1 MKNPSPNCIAKPAGV
16 SDAFLR
22 SNLVDPMSIGL
33 VVVKGLFPELA
44 IRCLSQLNQLA
55 ERSNS
60 TITPWIPA
68 GETYINARGI
78 EIVQAHD
85 VIAFDSNDD
94 STTFY
99 GTNDQGE
106 ISELYANY
114 QEVLPEMMDAAD
126 IVTKYMQQLNVVL
139 PSLLLSEWK
148 PNEITYHRYNAGE
161 DGVGL
166 SPHIDNARFKGVIAI
181 LGIDKKADLV
191 VGRRDEGG
199 DFNPDA
205 EVSIE
210 PGDLALLRAPGLFK
224 GCSTDYRPE
233 HTVTNPEPE
242 RISMMLR
249 SNSGKPFKDTDGF
262 KFNNRPETLT
272 PN

>member
-1 MKNPSPNCIAKPAGV
+1 MNNPRPNCIAEPAGV
-16 SDAFLR
+16 SEAFLR
-22 SNLVDPMSIGL
+22 SNLVDPGSIGL

-44 IRCLSQLNQLA
+44 RRCLSELNQLA
-55 ERSNS
+55 KRSKS

-139 PSLLLSEWK
+139 PSLLLSEWE
-148 PNEITYHRYNAGE
+148 PNEITYHGYNAGE

-166 SPHIDNARFKGVIAI
+166 SPHIDNARFRGAIAI
-181 LGIDKKADLV
+181 FGIDKIADLV
-191 VGRRDEGG
+191 VGHRYEGKK
-199 DFNPDA
+199 FKPDA
-205 EVSIE
+205 EVRIE
-210 PGDLALLRAPGLFK
+210 PGDLALLRAPGLFN
-224 GCSTDYRPE
+224 GCSTDHRPE
-233 HTVTNPEPE
+233 HAVIDPEPG
-242 RISMMLR
+242 RISLMLR